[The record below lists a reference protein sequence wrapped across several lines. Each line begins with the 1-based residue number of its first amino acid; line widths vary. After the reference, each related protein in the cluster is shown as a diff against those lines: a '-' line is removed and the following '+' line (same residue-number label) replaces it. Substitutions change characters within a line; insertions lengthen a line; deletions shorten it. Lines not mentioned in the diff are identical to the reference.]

1 MEFKFQRCSRKLSC
15 LFPPCCQ
22 STPERLLAGVFMDQ
36 DKHKVNKKAKK
47 KKRANTISSHLA
59 WYVKDLLS
67 REQFFLARPKWE
79 FLSRQ
84 EKHASPAWAGSQSEH
99 KIHFTL
105 PTCRTN
111 HRIITLIISSLII

>member
-1 MEFKFQRCSRKLSC
+1 MKALVPLPAPSPKSPGE
-15 LFPPCCQ
+15 
-22 STPERLLAGVFMDQ
+22 LACRVFMDQ

-47 KKRANTISSHLA
+47 RANTISSDLA
-59 WYVKDLLS
+59 WYVKDLLP
-67 REQFFLARPKWE
+67 REQFFLVGPKGE

-84 EKHASPAWAGSQSEH
+84 EKHASPAWAGSQSQH